1 MGKITKVALILI
13 GIGLLL
19 GLLSVF
25 LVRGD
30 WTGYN
35 SKGNEY
41 VSKKYE
47 SNNGIKEIVIDESAN
62 STIIRSADIDNVVI
76 DYYDN
81 PDEPAYQ
88 IEESD
93 GKLIFSRHDRSI
105 FRLINIDLSRKDI
118 TITIPND
125 YEGLLDIDLT
135 SGSLT
140 ASGITVG
147 ELRAE
152 NTSGSIVFTD
162 VSSDGN
168 ISLDSTSGAT
178 ELDNVEAGGNFTME
192 NTSGSIEFK
201 KLKAGADIHIRNTTG
216 SINGTIDGSESDYS
230 ISSHTTAGSCNL
242 KDSTGG
248 AHELNVST
256 TAGSIDIEFTK

>member
-1 MGKITKVALILI
+1 MGKIIKAALILI
-13 GIGLLL
+13 GVGILL
-19 GLLSVF
+19 GLLSIY
-25 LVRGD
+25 LVHGD
-30 WTGYN
+30 WTGFN

-41 VSKKYE
+41 VSKSYE
-47 SNNGIKEIVIDESAN
+47 SGKDIKELVIDESAN
-62 STIIRSADIDNVVI
+62 STIIRSADTDTVKI
-76 DYYDN
+76 DYFDN
-81 PDEPAYQ
+81 PDSPAYT

-93 GKLIFSRHDRSI
+93 GRLFFSRHDRSI

-118 TITIPND
+118 TITIPKD
-125 YEGLLDIDLT
+125 YSGILDIDLT

-140 ASGITVG
+140 ASDITAG
-147 ELRAE
+147 EMRIE
-152 NTSGSIVFTD
+152 NTSGSIVITNA
-162 VSSDGN
+162 VSEGN
-168 ISLDSTSGAT
+168 ISLDSTSGSS
-178 ELDNVEAGGNFTME
+178 ELENIEAGGNFSME

-201 KLKAGADIHIRNTTG
+201 NLKVGADINMHCTTG
-216 SINGTIDGSESDYS
+216 SIDGSIVGSENDYS

>member
-1 MGKITKVALILI
+1 MA
-13 GIGLLL
+13 
-19 GLLSVF
+19 
-25 LVRGD
+25 
-30 WTGYN
+30 
-35 SKGNEY
+35 
-41 VSKKYE
+41 
-47 SNNGIKEIVIDESAN
+47 
-62 STIIRSADIDNVVI
+62 
-76 DYYDN
+76 
-81 PDEPAYQ
+81 
-88 IEESD
+88 
-93 GKLIFSRHDRSI
+93 SR
-105 FRLINIDLSRKDI
+105 
-118 TITIPND
+118 
-125 YEGLLDIDLT
+125 LLDIDLT

-216 SINGTIDGSESDYS
+216 SIDGTIEGSESDYR

>member
-1 MGKITKVALILI
+1 MRTITKVALILI
-13 GIGLLL
+13 GVGILL
-19 GLLSVF
+19 GLLSVI
-25 LVRGD
+25 LIRGD

-41 VSKKYE
+41 ISKTYE
-47 SNNGIKEIVIDESAN
+47 SGKNIKELVIDESAN
-62 STIIRSADIDNVVI
+62 STIIRSADIDNIKI

-81 PDEPAYQ
+81 PDSPIYT

-93 GKLIFSRHDRSI
+93 GRLFFSRHNRSV

-125 YEGLLDIDLT
+125 YRGILDIELT
-135 SGSLT
+135 SGSL
-140 ASGITVG
+140 VG
-147 ELRAE
+147 TDIKAGEMRLE
-152 NTSGSIVFTD
+152 NTSGSIVLTNAI
-162 VSSDGN
+162 SEGN
-168 ISLDSTSGAT
+168 ISLDSTSGST
-178 ELDNVEAGGNFTME
+178 ELENVEAGGNFAME

-201 KLKAGADIHIRNTTG
+201 NLKAGADIDMRCTTG
-216 SINGTIDGSESDYS
+216 SIDGSIVGSESDYS
-230 ISSHTTAGSCNL
+230 ITSHTTAGSCNL
-242 KDSTGG
+242 KDSKGG